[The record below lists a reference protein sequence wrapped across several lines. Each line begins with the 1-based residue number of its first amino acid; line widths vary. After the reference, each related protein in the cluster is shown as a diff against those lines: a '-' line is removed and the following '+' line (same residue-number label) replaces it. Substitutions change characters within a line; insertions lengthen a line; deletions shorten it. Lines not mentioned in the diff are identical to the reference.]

1 MFHPSTD
8 FIINLPVNYEKKKKI
23 LGVWFK
29 YMSQDRNMLVWIIS
43 ISHDHNGALC
53 EKKNGQKWCIHQDNR
68 QLNH

>member
-1 MFHPSTD
+1 
-8 FIINLPVNYEKKKKI
+8 
-23 LGVWFK
+23 
-29 YMSQDRNMLVWIIS
+29 MSQDRNMLVWIIS